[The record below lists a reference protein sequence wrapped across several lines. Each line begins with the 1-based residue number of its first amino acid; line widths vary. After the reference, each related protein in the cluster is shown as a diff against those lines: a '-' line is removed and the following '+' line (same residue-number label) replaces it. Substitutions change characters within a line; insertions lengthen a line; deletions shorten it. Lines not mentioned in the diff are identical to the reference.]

1 MFILQG
7 TYTLL
12 YVKKEASTP
21 SFAAITFGKNL
32 KKLRME
38 RKLTQEELAEALD
51 VTPKHIGDMERAVSF
66 ARGELM
72 DKIAAYFDVRL
83 EDLFSSEYDSAT
95 ITNKAIRMASELLK
109 KNSQDFDKQYGIE
122 IHIEE

>member
-1 MFILQG
+1 
-7 TYTLL
+7 
-12 YVKKEASTP
+12 
-21 SFAAITFGKNL
+21 
-32 KKLRME
+32 
-38 RKLTQEELAEALD
+38 
-51 VTPKHIGDMERAVSF
+51 
-66 ARGELM
+66 M